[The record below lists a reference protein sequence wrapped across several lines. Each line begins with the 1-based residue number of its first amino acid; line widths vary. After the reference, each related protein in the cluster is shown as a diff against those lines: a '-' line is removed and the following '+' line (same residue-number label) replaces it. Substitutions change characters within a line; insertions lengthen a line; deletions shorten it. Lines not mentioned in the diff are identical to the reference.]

1 MIFPKCCGSEKDVA
15 PGRDVEIIEIE
26 RAKGSCGL
34 CENYATS
41 QQSKP
46 VAVACCEGACLR
58 GEIARRVA
66 NHLCY
71 ALASERTARICL
83 GGAFTKDTGQR
94 NLVRQAPRLLVLEG
108 CPVNCASRML
118 NGVIP
123 GLKSEVISVDRL
135 CDFDKN
141 LFALNE
147 MDSAEIDALA
157 NAVAQQLAAR
167 L

>member
-1 MIFPKCCGSEKDVA
+1 MVFPKCCSTEKGVA
-15 PGRDVEIIEIE
+15 PVRDVETIQIE

-34 CENYATS
+34 CEDYATS
-41 QQSKP
+41 QQEKP

-58 GEIARRVA
+58 GEIARRTA
-66 NHLCY
+66 NLLCY
-71 ALASERTARICL
+71 TLAPEQTARICR

-108 CPVNCASRML
+108 CSVNCASRML
-118 NGVIP
+118 NGVLP

-135 CDFDKN
+135 CDFNKR
-141 LFALNE
+141 LFSLNE
-147 MDSAEIDALA
+147 MDSAEIDTLA
-157 NAVAQQLAAR
+157 NTVAQQLAVR

>member
-1 MIFPKCCGSEKDVA
+1 MIFPKCCGSEKNVA
-15 PGRDVEIIEIE
+15 PGRDVETIEIE

-34 CENYATS
+34 CETYATS

-46 VAVACCEGACLR
+46 VAIACCEGACLR

-71 ALASERTARICL
+71 TLAPERTARICL

-135 CDFDKN
+135 CDFDKH

-147 MDSAEIDALA
+147 MDSAAIDTLA
-157 NAVAQQLAAR
+157 QGVAEQLVAR

>member
-1 MIFPKCCGSEKDVA
+1 MIFPKCCGNEKDGA
-15 PGRDVEIIEIE
+15 PGRDVETIQIE

-46 VAVACCEGACLR
+46 VAIACCEGACLR

-71 ALASERTARICL
+71 ALAPERTARICL

-108 CPVNCASRML
+108 CSTNCASRML
-118 NGVIP
+118 GGVLP

-135 CDFDKN
+135 CDFDKR
-141 LFALNE
+141 LFSLNE
-147 MDSAEIDALA
+147 MSSAEIDTLA
-157 NAVAQQLAAR
+157 QGVAQQLAGR